1 MGKIYLFFALSRTDG
16 RVPSQQGF
24 PTTFFSADVSP
35 GTSGHFWWG
44 GGGGGVVRRRKNGCG
59 QPARIGLKKTY
70 FEEQIFWVLVSPLLR
85 GSI

>member
-1 MGKIYLFFALSRTDG
+1 MEEFQASKVFLQLFFQQTYLQALLA
-16 RVPSQQGF
+16 
-24 PTTFFSADVSP
+24 TF
-35 GTSGHFWWG
+35 G

-59 QPARIGLKKTY
+59 QPARIGLKKRY